1 MPLED
6 RKKQVKKINKIN
18 FLLNKY
24 FNISKYITFVIVVIM
39 MVLIVL
45 IPKIESINQKKG
57 GLLEQK
63 EQELRELETYY
74 NNLKNLD
81 TTVSEFKD
89 KQLSNINKLNEVLPS
104 EAEVPNLMAQLEA
117 VTLSS
122 GFSLSFIDIAEGSLL
137 SADEDEDDFD
147 FKDDEYD
154 QFASG
159 IHYLDITLS
168 VQGGDYFKL
177 KGLLANIE
185 RHLRLMDVMA
195 LSFAGG
201 TDMSGY
207 SLALRTY
214 FYIP

>member
-1 MPLED
+1 MSSALC
-6 RKKQVKKINKIN
+6 
-18 FLLNKY
+18 LND
-24 FNISKYITFVIVVIM
+24 
-39 MVLIVL
+39 
-45 IPKIESINQKKG
+45 SI
-57 GLLEQK
+57 
-63 EQELRELETYY
+63 RFW
-74 NNLKNLD
+74 
-81 TTVSEFKD
+81 V
-89 KQLSNINKLNEVLPS
+89 
-104 EAEVPNLMAQLEA
+104 
-117 VTLSS
+117 
-122 GFSLSFIDIAEGSLL
+122 
-137 SADEDEDDFD
+137 D